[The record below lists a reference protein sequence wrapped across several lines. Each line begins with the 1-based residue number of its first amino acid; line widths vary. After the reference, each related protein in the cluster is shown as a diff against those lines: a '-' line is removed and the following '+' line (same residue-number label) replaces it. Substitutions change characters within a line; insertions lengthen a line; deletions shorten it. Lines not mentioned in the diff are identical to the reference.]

1 MSDYCNICTVFNAQE
16 TWLQASVLMQ
26 GYNCT
31 VFHAFKAGI
40 LIPGYCQTVG
50 NLPCTKDGSTPG
62 LMPGKCQTVI
72 QSSMRQRPGFRPG
85 FWCQVAV
92 RLLYD
97 LPCTKDLVL
106 RQGFDVRLLSDSCT
120 IFHDP
125 KTWLHARFW
134 CRVTD
139 RQLYN
144 LLCTRDLASF
154 QGLNA
159 LATVSYVYDLLCT
172 KYLALSQHFN
182 VVCCWCCF
190 VAWRPW

>member
-31 VFHAFKAGI
+31 VFHAFKAGV
-40 LIPGYCQTVG
+40 LIPGYSLTVG

-72 QSSMRQRPGFRPG
+72 QSSIPQRPGFRPG

-97 LPCTKDLVL
+97 LPCTKELVL

-125 KTWLHARFW
+125 KTWLHARVLMSGDWQTVVQPSMHQRPCFIPGFK
-134 CRVTD
+134 CPGNCQIRV
-139 RQLYN
+139 RSSMHQIPGFKP
-144 LLCTRDLASF
+144 AF
-154 QGLNA
+154 
-159 LATVSYVYDLLCT
+159 
-172 KYLALSQHFN
+172 
-182 VVCCWCCF
+182 
-190 VAWRPW
+190 